1 MSLPEQLQ
9 RIRRKAEEDMNL
21 LEIIIIAVIVLLA
34 VSGFRKGFVKKL
46 AAMVS
51 LVLSVVLVS
60 ALLPYITEFL
70 KNDTP
75 VYSYITEQCR
85 NVIAEQAVRSMTSGG
100 QGSGSGN
107 TSSGTG
113 AADTYRSMG
122 REQIKALMEENGYDS
137 SIVDALSDEQLEQY
151 KEQYI
156 RQYLDQYL
164 GGGSDNGASE
174 SSQNPEGQLGR
185 IEQTEMIEQL
195 PLPETLKDL
204 LLEYNN
210 EEGYKG
216 LNVSTFQDYIV
227 NFIAT
232 GILNVLAFLVS
243 ILVVQFLLWAVFTAL
258 NIVSHIPVIG
268 FVNRV
273 AGLLLGL
280 LQALFLLWAAFLILS
295 LVSGTQTGMA
305 IMDMVEKSEFLS
317 RLYES
322 NLFLD
327 IALRASAF
335 FTL

>member
-100 QGSGSGN
+100 QGSGS
-107 TSSGTG
+107 
-113 AADTYRSMG
+113 
-122 REQIKALMEENGYDS
+122 
-137 SIVDALSDEQLEQY
+137 
-151 KEQYI
+151 
-156 RQYLDQYL
+156 
-164 GGGSDNGASE
+164 DNGGSE

-268 FVNRV
+268 FVNHV

-295 LVSGTQTGMA
+295 LASGTQTGMA

-317 RLYES
+317 KLYES
-322 NLFLD
+322 NLFLN

-335 FTL
+335 FKL